1 MKSLALY
8 IHWPFCLSK
17 CPYCDFN
24 SHVRQH
30 IDEQAWQ
37 EALLH
42 ELKRYAH
49 LLQTWQQPRR
59 LESIFFG
66 GGTPSLM
73 KPQTVETILN
83 QALKLWPVTDNLEIT
98 LEANPNSVEVKAFQA
113 LNHAGVNRISI
124 GIQALY
130 DQDLKK
136 LGRQH
141 SAAES
146 LAAIETACRTFNR
159 VSFDLIYARPDQT
172 VDDWQTELL
181 QALSFGTEHLSLY
194 QLTIEAGT
202 AFATLHDR
210 GDLVLPTNDTSADL
224 YELTQSIMAD
234 HGRPAYEVSNHAKVG
249 AECRHNKAYW
259 RYQDYIGIGPGAHGR
274 LSQGVTRKLA
284 TRQIKSPEGWI
295 KSIKEQGHGDAE
307 VVEVSLKD
315 QLSEQLLMGL
325 RLTQGIAVDD
335 LVIPLQSALD
345 NGLINKQ
352 RWDYLKD
359 GGYLEVT
366 DQFLKATPAG
376 LQRLQSLLNYFLC
389 IA

>member
-1 MKSLALY
+1 MLKPLALY

-24 SHVRQH
+24 SHVRQQ
-30 IDEQAWQ
+30 IDEEAWQ
-37 EALLH
+37 EGLLF
-42 ELKRYAH
+42 ELSRYAQ

-73 KPQTVETILN
+73 KPSTVEGILK
-83 QALKLWPVTDNLEIT
+83 QAVRLWPVAENLEIT

-113 LNHAGVNRISI
+113 LNQAGVNRISI
-124 GIQALY
+124 GIQALK

-146 LAAIETACRTFNR
+146 LAAIETACGTFKR
-159 VSFDLIYARPDQT
+159 VSFDLIYARPGQT

-194 QLTIEAGT
+194 QLTIEPGT

-210 GDLVLPTNDTSADL
+210 GELILPTNDISADL
-224 YELTQSIMAD
+224 YELTQSIMNA
-234 HGRPAYEVSNHAKVG
+234 HHLPAYEVSNHAKAG

-274 LSQGVTRKLA
+274 LSQNTLTKVA
-284 TRQIKSPEGWI
+284 TRQVKSPEGWL
-295 KSIKEQGHGDAE
+295 KSIKEHGHGDAE
-307 VVEVSLKD
+307 VIDISLND
-315 QLSEQLLMGL
+315 QLHEQLLMGL
-325 RLTQGIAVDD
+325 RLSQGIDLSD
-335 LVIPLQSALD
+335 LVIPLEQALND
-345 NGLINKQ
+345 QLINQQ
-352 RWDYLKD
+352 RLDYLKQ
-359 GGYLEVT
+359 GRYLEVSGG
-366 DQFLKATPAG
+366 FLKATPAG
-376 LQRLQSLLNYFLC
+376 QQRLQSVVSYLL
-389 IA
+389 